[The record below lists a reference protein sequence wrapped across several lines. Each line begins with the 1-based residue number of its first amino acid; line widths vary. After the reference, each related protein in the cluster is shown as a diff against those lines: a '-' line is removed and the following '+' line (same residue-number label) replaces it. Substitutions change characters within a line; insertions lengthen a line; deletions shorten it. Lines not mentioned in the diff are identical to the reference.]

1 MTGIGRISGKNGGTP
16 GPRLQAT
23 AGGLMIPIWYRR
35 KLAPSLTALALHG
48 CSMSGSAARATR
60 QALRNSAGHHVA
72 SGAGEKRGGGRSTSR
87 GRADRDGVIKQSPWA
102 TCSHPSPDHFASLPH
117 PFSAQARTA
126 PPISLGPPSRLS
138 LGRTDGVADLLHL
151 RLPGRGDGYGAQR
164 HPSPLPHASWTA
176 MLLLCT
182 GGTWAV
188 GMAFPTSPGLVCP
201 LQRTLAWILCPLD
214 WSRGAHGRA
223 ANGTA

>member
-1 MTGIGRISGKNGGTP
+1 
-16 GPRLQAT
+16 
-23 AGGLMIPIWYRR
+23 MIPSWYRR
-35 KLAPSLTALALHG
+35 KHALSLTASALHG
-48 CSMSGSAARATR
+48 CSMIGSAAHATR
-60 QALRNSAGHHVA
+60 QALTNRAGNHAA
-72 SGAGEKRGGGRSTSR
+72 SDAYAKRGDGRSTSR
-87 GRADRDGVIKQSPWA
+87 GRAGRDGVINQSPWA
-102 TCSHPSPDHFASLPH
+102 TCSHPSPDYFASFPH
-117 PFSAQARTA
+117 PFSAQARPA
-126 PPISLGPPSRLS
+126 PPISLGPPFRPVS
-138 LGRTDGVADLLHL
+138 GRTDGVADLLHL

-188 GMAFPTSPGLVCP
+188 RMAFPTSPGPVCP